1 MPCAYLT
8 LAPHVD
14 HLVLPVCRHADFNI
28 AGNQFGDQSNTTG
41 EDKDVHV
48 ESEERGGGSGL
59 VGRRVRDVQA
69 FDLLCELWTASHTCA
84 DDQLRLQLLD
94 MVCLSQQP
102 CHLSVLITYNFTE
115 SAWLRQ
121 AFAIFAEHPLN
132 FFALQVVIHNV

>member
-102 CHLSVLITYNFTE
+102 CNLSVLKTLLN
-115 SAWLRQ
+115 LRGCGR
-121 AFAIFAEHPLN
+121 PLL
-132 FFALQVVIHNV
+132 FSPSTRSISLRCRW